1 MNIHRSRL
9 NLDSG
14 LFRVVQYRSSLQAR
28 DREKTGMTV
37 LGVVYNE
44 KRSALMQ
51 AFFTLPLFSSYVVFT
66 FAAPTSSLIPLHEG
80 PKRRLRGY
88 P

>member
-1 MNIHRSRL
+1 VGIHRCKI

-14 LFRVVQYRSSLQAR
+14 LFRVVQYPSSIQTR
-28 DREKTGMTV
+28 GREKTGMTV

-51 AFFTLPLFSSYVVFT
+51 AFFTLPSFSSYVVFT

-80 PKRRLRGY
+80 PKKRLRGY